1 MSLEGKMSDNGLIT
15 VRSNFSVAQTVTKLV
30 TSVTSKGMTIFAV
43 VDHGDGAE
51 IAGLSLRPTQLVIF
65 GNAKGGTP
73 LMQENQTAGIDLPL
87 KVLVW
92 EDSGGKV
99 WLTYN
104 DPAWIAQRHELGAA
118 SADAVKAM
126 TAGLAGIVKE
136 AAGA

>member
-1 MSLEGKMSDNGLIT
+1 MSDNGLIT
-15 VRSNFSVAQTVTKLV
+15 VRSNFSVAQTVTKLI
-30 TSVTSKGMTIFAV
+30 TGVTSKGMTIFAV

-51 IAGLSLRPTQLVIF
+51 IAGLNLRPTQLVIF

-92 EDSGGKV
+92 EDSAGKT

-104 DPAWIAQRHELGAA
+104 DPAWIAHRHELGAA

-126 TAGLAGIVKE
+126 TAALSGIVKE
-136 AAGA
+136 AAGT